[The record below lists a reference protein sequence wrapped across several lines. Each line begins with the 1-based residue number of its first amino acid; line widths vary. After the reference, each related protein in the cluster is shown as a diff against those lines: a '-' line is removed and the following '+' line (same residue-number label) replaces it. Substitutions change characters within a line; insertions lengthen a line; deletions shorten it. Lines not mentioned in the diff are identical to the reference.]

1 MLKSGIDLLCGF
13 DQSIYH
19 ICPIFYK
26 YYVYLAVS
34 PSFVVGSDGYIYEG
48 RGWMSVGAHTKGR
61 NTVGYGV
68 AFIGNY
74 AAHLP
79 SKHDMELLRHH
90 LVKCGVSRGFLQK
103 NFTILGHR
111 QVVATTACPGDSLY
125 SEITTWEHYK
135 DTDPLK

>member
-1 MLKSGIDLLCGF
+1 MRVHKT
-13 DQSIYH
+13 
-19 ICPIFYK
+19 
-26 YYVYLAVS
+26 VS

-74 AAHLP
+74 TTLN
-79 SKHDMELLRHH
+79 
-90 LVKCGVSRGFLQK
+90 GFLQN

-111 QVVATTACPGDSLY
+111 QVVATTNCPGDSLY

-135 DTDPLK
+135 VRRMLYLEM